1 MNHAAAY
8 WLLALGTVV
17 ASTPARADSLGMYV
31 GAAVGQSRVSS
42 NFSTVPES
50 VPVTSDH
57 YFGAWKGFVGAR
69 PLSWL
74 GIELA
79 YIDFGNTSPS
89 PTSST
94 IFGYFKGNLKQT
106 APALFGVGYLPL
118 PVRFVE
124 LYGKLGIARLR
135 SDASESYSPPSCPA
149 GFTVIALFR
158 TPCGRFN
165 QPRILVMAQG
175 RKHASDRLPSELSTN
190 ESVRAAGAQH
200 CFLLEPLGI
209 SRASFSSESGRSADM
224 VGAPSDPMKHG
235 RFDA

>member
-1 MNHAAAY
+1 MNYAAAY

-42 NFSTVPES
+42 NFSTVPDS

-149 GFTVIALFR
+149 GFNCSVPYTVRQI
-158 TPCGRFN
+158 
-165 QPRILVMAQG
+165 Q
-175 RKHASDRLPSELSTN
+175 STTDFGYG
-190 ESVRAAGAQH
+190 AGAQAR
-200 CFLLEPLGI
+200 FGSIAVRAEYERISAGGGSPALLSI
-209 SRASFSSESGRSADM
+209 
-224 VGAPSDPMKHG
+224 GATWN
-235 RFDA
+235 F